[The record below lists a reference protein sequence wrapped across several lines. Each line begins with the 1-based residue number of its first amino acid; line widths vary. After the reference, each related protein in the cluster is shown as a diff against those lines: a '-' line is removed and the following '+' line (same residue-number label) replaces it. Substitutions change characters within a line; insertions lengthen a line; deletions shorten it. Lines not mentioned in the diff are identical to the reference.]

1 VAVAPERVDMKRRVP
16 IALRREAA
24 NVVKV
29 SHTLTSDVAER
40 LRTFAFYERFSE
52 SAVIE
57 YALVRLFAS
66 ADDSALG
73 TALRR
78 TGAGRRRKAQ
88 PQRAAST
95 TRR

>member
-1 VAVAPERVDMKRRVP
+1 MKRKVT
-16 IALRREAA
+16 ALHREAA

-29 SHTLTSDVAER
+29 SHTLTLELAER
-40 LRTFAFYERFSE
+40 LRTFAFYQRFSE

-57 YALVRLFAS
+57 YALIRLFAS

-78 TGAGRRRKAQ
+78 TGAGRRRKA
-88 PQRAAST
+88 
-95 TRR
+95 

>member
-1 VAVAPERVDMKRRVP
+1 MKRRIPAVVQ
-16 IALRREAA
+16 REAA

-29 SHTLTSDVAER
+29 SHTLSYDIAER
-40 LRTFAFYERFSE
+40 LRTFAFFQRFSE

-66 ADDSALG
+66 SDDAALG

-78 TGAGRRRKAQ
+78 SGAGRRRKA
-88 PQRAAST
+88 
-95 TRR
+95 

>member
-1 VAVAPERVDMKRRVP
+1 MKRRIPAV
-16 IALRREAA
+16 IQREAA

-29 SHTLTSDVAER
+29 SHTLTFDIAER
-40 LRTFAFYERFSE
+40 LRTFAFYQRFSE

-66 ADDSALG
+66 ADDTSLG

-78 TGAGRRRKAQ
+78 SGAGRRRKA
-88 PQRAAST
+88 
-95 TRR
+95 

>member
-1 VAVAPERVDMKRRVP
+1 MKRRVP
-16 IALRREAA
+16 AVFQREAM

-29 SHTLTSDVAER
+29 SHTLTFDIAER
-40 LRTFAFYERFSE
+40 LRTFAFYQRFSE

-66 ADDSALG
+66 GDDTSLG

-78 TGAGRRRKAQ
+78 TGAGRRRKA
-88 PQRAAST
+88 
-95 TRR
+95 